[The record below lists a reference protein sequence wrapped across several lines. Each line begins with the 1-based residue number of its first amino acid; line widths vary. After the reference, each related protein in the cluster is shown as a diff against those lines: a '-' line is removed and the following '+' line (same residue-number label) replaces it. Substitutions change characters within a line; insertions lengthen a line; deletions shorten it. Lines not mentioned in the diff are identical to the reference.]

1 MTSRAALAS
10 YAAAPWILWPL
21 SFVLLREH
29 FIWAMTAS
37 TGILGAATL
46 LMLGASEKL
55 RPRPRWIPA
64 AAAYTAIL
72 YLAFAA
78 GNLLAEALG
87 LGGGVEEVYRM
98 VGRDPLLAAP
108 LAWIGFWEEVY
119 WRAGFQEKLV
129 VERLRKP
136 WILASIPYALVH
148 VSTGNP
154 VLVAAA
160 LVVGL
165 VLGHEAHR
173 FGAAASAASHV
184 AWLYLVLLAAPLR

>member
-1 MTSRAALAS
+1 MAGRAVLIA

-21 SFVLLREH
+21 SFVVLREH
-29 FIWAMTAS
+29 FIWAMAAS

-46 LMLGASEKL
+46 ALLGSSDQL
-55 RPRPRWIPA
+55 RPKPRWALA
-64 AAAYTAIL
+64 AAVYTAIL

-78 GNLLAEALG
+78 GNALAEALG

-98 VGRDPLLAAP
+98 VGRSPLLAAP

-119 WRAGFQEKLV
+119 WRAGLQENLV
-129 VERLRKP
+129 AERLGKP
-136 WILASIPYALVH
+136 WFLASIPYALVH

-173 FGAAASAASHV
+173 YGAAASAASHV